1 MTTEDLFKVKI
12 NDDDSENSAVIA
24 YKTNNLQIDSK
35 IKLIESLYEG
45 ILVFNA
51 NIIKSIKDNE
61 IELKVDWVNRSTAVF
76 IELMNALDLDS
87 AGTIAEYLNNLYAQQ
102 LKYLREANKDNDI
115 AKVKLVN
122 NVVIGLLDAWRET
135 NNIDK

>member
-12 NDDDSENSAVIA
+12 NDDDAENSAVTA
-24 YKTNNLQIDSK
+24 YKKNNLQIESK

-51 NIIKSIKDNE
+51 NIIKAINDNE

-87 AGTIAEYLNNLYAQQ
+87 EGTIAEYLNNLYAQQ

-135 NNIDK
+135 NEIDQ